1 MSLNYHANKMIENL
15 NKNQIMRFSVCDNV
29 SGP

>member
-15 NKNQIMRFSVCDNV
+15 NENQIMRFSVCDNV